1 MKKYSLCLCLLTSLT
16 LMSQEYVEGVASD
29 VVTVL
34 SSDIVLGSQKKGCG
48 EEGTSDLENIN
59 TYDCHCQHDESDHN
73 SNPRALE
80 VVPKDHVLNQK
91 HGIKLLNISANV
103 KAVNDNNLLSFVDM
117 NKYGDDVGN
126 TFGTDINAW
135 GTLLDKKENKIR
147 IGLDYTMRQY
157 TMPFEGNTFLDLNT
171 GEVNV
176 WGRDENGS
184 RVLISNQIREGLLDE
199 YGERD
204 WLNNQASLTVQALE
218 VDMMIEP
225 PRPDGKIGLNYGIGI
240 GYKNLDDTSSQLG
253 ANVQDWHHNNMGIYR
268 FEWDTF
274 SNMIIDGR
282 ESYLTLRPQA
292 QITFPTVEFGAC
304 RLQSNAEVS
313 VLFNT
318 PIYNSSGNTSLNLA
332 EPKLSANF
340 VMGMIPFKNDP
351 ERSVIEWQNS
361 IMYDPMNRTPANLD
375 PGNKAYFRSGL
386 RFNFQ
391 VSKRTQLYVIP
402 LEFYIPLGE
411 QENNHIL
418 SGGDQNNQMM
428 NHGNQQIM
436 KKQLNNDI
444 IGTWAQAGIVINL
457 NK

>member
-1 MKKYSLCLCLLTSLT
+1 
-16 LMSQEYVEGVASD
+16 
-29 VVTVL
+29 
-34 SSDIVLGSQKKGCG
+34 
-48 EEGTSDLENIN
+48 
-59 TYDCHCQHDESDHN
+59 
-73 SNPRALE
+73 
-80 VVPKDHVLNQK
+80 
-91 HGIKLLNISANV
+91 
-103 KAVNDNNLLSFVDM
+103 
-117 NKYGDDVGN
+117 
-126 TFGTDINAW
+126 
-135 GTLLDKKENKIR
+135 
-147 IGLDYTMRQY
+147 MRQY